1 MKVEALK
8 QRLNRNRP
16 MTSVTIRIPEDV
28 VEDLNKVAPLL
39 GFCGYQPLI
48 RAYID
53 QGLRVD
59 LERFES
65 ETVTALV
72 ASLKRRGVSDTVID
86 EALNEVIHAKSC

>member
-1 MKVEALK
+1 MILVRVSEGD
-8 QRLNRNRP
+8 RSHITWEN
-16 MTSVTIRIPEDV
+16 SEV
-28 VEDLNKVAPLL
+28 VEYLKKVAPLL
-39 GFCGYQPLI
+39 GFSSYQPLI
-48 RAYID
+48 RAYIG

-59 LERFES
+59 LERFKS